1 MHPIAIWKS
10 TREICI
16 SKSGR
21 DVLFAHVLEYEKASS
36 TRECPV
42 QRRTHTFL
50 QQHSGG
56 LLGPPRS
63 PMFGPANGHELGPAD
78 QEPRLPHASC
88 MWAHR
93 SEPIVEMKRNMEFT
107 QVGAAHARRLAGGLA
122 RFHVMLWAAAS
133 LGRRPLRDVCSSEP
147 SPRGPSCLSS
157 SLPRLKDS
165 SLMVR
170 LSHPIVYRCASSID
184 TRPASQPALCTAAF
198 SALHW
203 HDSWSQQLF
212 CRSARPCC

>member
-1 MHPIAIWKS
+1 MLFV
-10 TREICI
+10 
-16 SKSGR
+16 
-21 DVLFAHVLEYEKASS
+21 DVSRPWSRF

-42 QRRTHTFL
+42 QRRTHTSCSSTAAAL
-50 QQHSGG
+50 PV
-56 LLGPPRS
+56 PPRS

-78 QEPRLPHASC
+78 QEPRLAHTSC

-107 QVGAAHARRLAGGLA
+107 QVGAAHARR
-122 RFHVMLWAAAS
+122 FHVMLWAAAS
-133 LGRRPLRDVCSSEP
+133 LGHRPLRDVCSSEP
-147 SPRGPSCLSS
+147 SPRGPSCLLI
-157 SLPRLKDS
+157 SLPRLKEDS